1 MADHE
6 TILVLD
12 RDEQTAARVGEALAP
27 KGYRIVGF
35 TEAPQAVAYAAE
47 RRPVA
52 VIADLALAAENQ
64 GAFLTRLRALHPF
77 VPIIIATGVGESA
90 ELLSLIHFG
99 VNERLTKPFAATDV
113 QETLSRA
120 LREDDTEFEKA
131 MTAISARLRE
141 TRRRLGLKQSVVAVR
156 TGLSV
161 AQICQI
167 ENRASTPSLASLLRI
182 CRALRTPIGE
192 IVAGI

>member
-1 MADHE
+1 MVDQE

-12 RDEQTAARVGEALAP
+12 RDDGTAKRIEAALAP

-35 TEAPQAVAYAAE
+35 TDGAEAADYAAE

-52 VIADLALAAENQ
+52 VVADLALAASDK
-64 GAFLTRLRALHPF
+64 GAFLARFRAVHPF
-77 VPIIIATGVGESA
+77 VPIVVSNFADESA
-90 ELLSLIHFG
+90 EFLSVIHFG
-99 VNERLTKPFAATDV
+99 VNERLVKPFSATDV
-113 QETLSRA
+113 QEALARA

-182 CRALRTPIGE
+182 CRALRIPVGE

>member
-1 MADHE
+1 MPDHE

-12 RDEQTAARVGEALAP
+12 REAETAARIGEALAP
-27 KGYRIVGF
+27 KGYRIAEF
-35 TEAPQAVAYAAE
+35 RNAADAVRFAAE
-47 RRPVA
+47 RRPIAVFA
-52 VIADLALAAENQ
+52 DLVIAAEAH
-64 GAFLTRLRALHPF
+64 GAFLHRFRAFHPF
-77 VPIIIATGVGESA
+77 VPIIVTANPGESA
-90 ELLSLIHFG
+90 DLLSVIHFG
-99 VNERLTKPFAATDV
+99 VNEHLVKPFAASDV
-113 QETLSRA
+113 HDALSKA

-141 TRRRLGLKQSVVAVR
+141 TRRRMGLKQAVVAVR

-167 ENRASTPSLASLLRI
+167 ENRSSTPSLASLLRI
-182 CRALRTPIGE
+182 CRALRTPVGE